1 MQSQAARQLEF
12 LTGRRSAGPNTFSLG
27 DALGTAQHHDA
38 VSGTA
43 KQHTTDDYAKRLA
56 IGAAEVASAQTN
68 LYLALLICFLT
79 EFLAFTIFK
88 FSQTET
94 VVDSALSCLVS
105 SNKNCSAQTVSFSQ
119 VMLQRSDFCCLI
131 CGLCI

>member
-56 IGAAEVASAQTN
+56 IGAAEVGICTN
-68 LYLALLICFLT
+68 KPISCTFNLFSNRIPCIYYL
-79 EFLAFTIFK
+79 
-88 FSQTET
+88 
-94 VVDSALSCLVS
+94 
-105 SNKNCSAQTVSFSQ
+105 
-119 VMLQRSDFCCLI
+119 
-131 CGLCI
+131 